1 MTYSSSGP
9 SLAQALDMDVDPSPS
24 ALPLAS
30 SSSSPSSSSSDL
42 PGSASA
48 SHHSRSASHPHYHAR
63 SNSANDQNENDDDTD
78 DSHSH
83 SHVHRAHIHLHHLR
97 DTTVDA
103 NGHDQLHNDG
113 HHSHHSHHL
122 LHRRKTPPN
131 LDIHVPQDGSAP
143 ANDLKPRAEDNLVT
157 QVVQTVSLVQV
168 VDSVGSPIELQTH
181 IGAPATVVVD
191 SASGVTVAISNPDPS
206 PSVAAAASNPA
217 ATYNVPPASSD
228 TAPAVETDTPDMTD
242 PEPSTLLPDAT
253 ASQSYPVPDAVSD
266 TTLAPTS
273 DVQSITSGLP
283 ETSAAPTSS
292 EPETTSQETAST
304 EAPSSAIDTTSELS
318 GSQNATTATATTE
331 DLTTTSAN
339 PTTLTDIT
347 TDLTSEATSE
357 ATTDASATE
366 SSDTS
371 VLKQSLSTTN
381 TPQTGSSS
389 TITIVS
395 STFITSS
402 IEAATTDA
410 SQLSLSDS
418 IYSSIADES
427 WTSTWWGGDYSEG
440 GDGGGYGGDSE
451 ATAQAQPPAATTT
464 AASNDT
470 ESGTLSPQQKQ
481 VIGGVVGSVAGVAFL
496 ALLVM
501 FAFRYKRKHTSG
513 LLGENQAGTRA
524 IGGPG
529 GESGGA
535 MAERAGGFSVAA
547 ALASLAGKKQ
557 AAPEPEPTG
566 ERGFYRVSGKKLP
579 SVLQVGGDGYS
590 DPRTN
595 RESVM
600 SGHSDYWRGSMAFDP
615 GDRDSNR
622 LALGSPM
629 RPVSGVPVIRTGP
642 ARTPITESNPFTD
655 PPPARPRPDSD
666 ALGGS
671 VGGGS
676 QDGSVGSPPS
686 RFRERI

>member
-9 SLAQALDMDVDPSPS
+9 SLAQALDMDVDPSS
-24 ALPLAS
+24 STLPLAS
-30 SSSSPSSSSSDL
+30 SSSSPSSSDL
-42 PGSASA
+42 PGPASASA

-63 SNSANDQNENDDDTD
+63 SNSASDDTEENDDEID
-78 DSHSH
+78 DNHSH

-103 NGHDQLHNDG
+103 NDHDQLHNDG
-113 HHSHHSHHL
+113 HHSHHSHHR
-122 LHRRKTPPN
+122 LHRRKSPPN
-131 LDIHVPQDGSAP
+131 LDLHVPQDGTVP
-143 ANDLKPRAEDNLVT
+143 ANDLKPRAELVT

-168 VDSVGSPIELQTH
+168 VDSAGSPIELQTH

-228 TAPAVETDTPDMTD
+228 SAPAVETDTPDMTE
-242 PEPSTLLPDAT
+242 PEPSTNLPDASV
-253 ASQSYPVPDAVSD
+253 SQSVPDAVSY
-266 TTLAPTS
+266 TTLEPTS
-273 DVQSITSGLP
+273 DVLYQSFTGSLP
-283 ETSAAPTSS
+283 ETSDAPTSS

-304 EAPSSAIDTTSELS
+304 EATSSAIDTTSELS
-318 GSQNATTATATTE
+318 GSQNSTTATATTE

-357 ATTDASATE
+357 PTTDASATE
-366 SSDTS
+366 SSES

-381 TPQTGSSS
+381 TPQTGTSS

-418 IYSSIADES
+418 VYSSIAEES

-440 GDGGGYGGDSE
+440 GGGGGYGSE
-451 ATAQAQPPAATTT
+451 NSATVQAQPPAATTT
-464 AASNDT
+464 GSSNDT
-470 ESGTLSPQQKQ
+470 EPGALSPQQKQ

-513 LLGENQAGTRA
+513 LLGENQTTRA

-535 MAERAGGFSVAA
+535 MSERAGGFSVAA
-547 ALASLAGKKQ
+547 ALAGLTRKKQ
-557 AAPEPEPTG
+557 QAPEPEPTG

-642 ARTPITESNPFTD
+642 ARTPITESNPFSD
-655 PPPARPRPDSD
+655 PPTRPRPDSD